1 MYLLYYQHTEF
12 KHIIKVKLMVILI
25 VNYKIILILK
35 IITMPLIHLY
45 ILRLQVYFN
54 FILVNANSGG
64 FVVLNPTAKKDYLI
78 YSKSDQIFK
87 D

>member
-1 MYLLYYQHTEF
+1 MH
-12 KHIIKVKLMVILI
+12 
-25 VNYKIILILK
+25 
-35 IITMPLIHLY
+35 LIHLY
-45 ILRLQVYFN
+45 ILKLQVYFN